1 MSNSKRNRTNEQDEN
16 VSSAKKAKGNLTS
29 FGWLKEQRFVKDVTI
44 QELNEL
50 DRKVSMH
57 RDGGRSYT
65 SLKERLY
72 EELPKLLLSDKKVVV
87 LAYGV
92 TIQSEEDE
100 ERIRSDRRFTHKCN
114 VVNEMIDPQ
123 FVNLVYL
130 FVKPHAALSDIPVNV
145 GMNEEDNK
153 VYQTHYGACGCRGHP
168 YIQWLVV
175 PMEVV
180 KEYIL
185 HYFCRIY
192 KGRYGG
198 KNHLLLYKN
207 KEDVC
212 KMWIHRVEKPFTR
225 VVCSLEAF
233 SYEFN
238 KAVDSIENQYEVD
251 TTAAICLL
259 YHWCYELGISDMFG
273 MSANVMNARK
283 RYHMLDMWERGS
295 EPLELV
301 RHLVHNETDSKET
314 ESAVKI
320 PLFFH

>member
-1 MSNSKRNRTNEQDEN
+1 M
-16 VSSAKKAKGNLTS
+16 L
-29 FGWLKEQRFVKDVTI
+29 F
-44 QELNEL
+44 
-50 DRKVSMH
+50 
-57 RDGGRSYT
+57 
-65 SLKERLY
+65 
-72 EELPKLLLSDKKVVV
+72 DK
-87 LAYGV
+87 
-92 TIQSEEDE
+92 
-100 ERIRSDRRFTHKCN
+100 
-114 VVNEMIDPQ
+114 
-123 FVNLVYL
+123 
-130 FVKPHAALSDIPVNV
+130 
-145 GMNEEDNK
+145 EDNK
-153 VYQTHYGACGCRGHP
+153 VYQTHYGACRCRGHP
-168 YIQWLVV
+168 FVPWFVV

-192 KGRYGG
+192 KGRYGD

-212 KMWIHRVEKPFTR
+212 KMWIHRVEKPFTK

-238 KAVDSIENQYEVD
+238 KAVDSIVNQYEID

-259 YHWCYELGISDMFG
+259 HHWCNELGISEMFG
-273 MSANVMNARK
+273 EPMNVMNARK

-301 RHLVHNETDSKET
+301 HLVHNETDSNVT
-314 ESAVKI
+314 I

>member
-1 MSNSKRNRTNEQDEN
+1 M
-16 VSSAKKAKGNLTS
+16 
-29 FGWLKEQRFVKDVTI
+29 KEVTI

-57 RDGGRSYT
+57 KDGGRSYNT
-65 SLKERLY
+65 SLKQRLY
-72 EELPKLLLSDKKVVV
+72 EELPKLLPSDNKFVV

-92 TIQSEEDE
+92 TIQSEKDK
-100 ERIRSDRRFTHKCN
+100 DRHRNNLRATPTCS
-114 VVNEMIDPQ
+114 VVKQMIDPQ

-130 FVKPHAALSDIPVNV
+130 FVKPYTALSDIPSENP
-145 GMNEEDNK
+145 MNKQDNK
-153 VYQTHYGACGCRGHP
+153 VYQTHYGACRCRGHP
-168 YIQWLVV
+168 FVQWFVV
-175 PMEVV
+175 PMKVV

-185 HYFCRIY
+185 HHFCRIY
-192 KGRYGG
+192 NGRYGD

-212 KMWIHRVEKPFTR
+212 KMWIHRVEKPFTK

-259 YHWCYELGISDMFG
+259 HHWCNELGISEMFG
-273 MSANVMNARK
+273 EPMNVMNSRY

-295 EPLELV
+295 EPDLNLV
-301 RHLVHNETDSKET
+301 ETGSD
-314 ESAVKI
+314 VKT
-320 PLFFH
+320 PLFYC